1 MRHRTTFLAATV
13 ALATLSAPALAR
25 ECPTHVRKID
35 AALATA
41 SLGQEQKAEV
51 QRLRDEG
58 QRLHGEGK
66 HDESMEALARAERML
81 GLM

>member
-1 MRHRTTFLAATV
+1 MRHRTTFLAVV
-13 ALATLSAPALAR
+13 ALTALSAPALAR

-66 HDESMEALARAERML
+66 HEESMETLAKAEKML
-81 GLM
+81 GVM

>member
-1 MRHRTTFLAATV
+1 MRHRTTLLAAV
-13 ALATLSAPALAR
+13 ALTALSAPALAR

-66 HDESMEALARAERML
+66 HEESMETLAKAEKML
-81 GLM
+81 GVM

>member
-1 MRHRTTFLAATV
+1 MRLRTTFLAAV
-13 ALATLSAPALAR
+13 ALTALSAPALAR
-25 ECPTHVRKID
+25 ECPTHVKKID

-51 QRLRDEG
+51 MRLRDEG

-66 HDESMEALARAERML
+66 HEESMEALGRAEKML
-81 GLM
+81 GIM

>member
-1 MRHRTTFLAATV
+1 MRHRTTFLAVV
-13 ALATLSAPALAR
+13 ALTALSAPALAR

-51 QRLRDEG
+51 MRLRDEG

>member
-1 MRHRTTFLAATV
+1 MRHRTTFLAAAAV
-13 ALATLSAPALAR
+13 MALSAPALAR
-25 ECPTHVRKID
+25 ECPTHVKKID

-58 QRLHGEGK
+58 QRLHSEGK
-66 HDESMEALARAERML
+66 HQESMEALARAERTL
-81 GLM
+81 GIM

>member
-1 MRHRTTFLAATV
+1 MRHRTTFLAVV
-13 ALATLSAPALAR
+13 ALTALSAPALAR

-51 QRLRDEG
+51 MRLRDEG
-58 QRLHGEGK
+58 QRLPGEDR
-66 HDESMEALARAERML
+66 HDEATATLARAERML
-81 GLM
+81 GVM